1 MTPEIKE
8 LLNEIKEVE
17 KKYGYICERVFA
29 NEDERIH
36 AKTISACAKTR
47 CRQSGIDTKE
57 IHAFRKTVNSQF
69 KKKGVPSVVAAS
81 ILGHTKEVNDK
92 YYTFDMTDIKEKSR
106 ILSEINASTLHKV
119 TRTNVPT
126 ISENP

>member
-1 MTPEIKE
+1 M
-8 LLNEIKEVE
+8 
-17 KKYGYICERVFA
+17 
-29 NEDERIH
+29 
-36 AKTISACAKTR
+36 
-47 CRQSGIDTKE
+47 
-57 IHAFRKTVNSQF
+57 
-69 KKKGVPSVVAAS
+69 AAS